1 MRREADD
8 GHATTITSSRQDQNG
23 QGEETC
29 SAAFDTPREGAFR
42 GRPLAHDRQDH
53 RTSRRRA
60 APDGLD
66 CAQRGD
72 DMVPRRPKANSKKKV
87 TTQKP
92 MEFDFKKGQEMVDQM
107 VRDNIEWLKEMA
119 KK

>member
-1 MRREADD
+1 
-8 GHATTITSSRQDQNG
+8 
-23 QGEETC
+23 
-29 SAAFDTPREGAFR
+29 
-42 GRPLAHDRQDH
+42 
-53 RTSRRRA
+53 
-60 APDGLD
+60 
-66 CAQRGD
+66 
-72 DMVPRRPKANSKKKV
+72 MVPRRPKANSKKKV